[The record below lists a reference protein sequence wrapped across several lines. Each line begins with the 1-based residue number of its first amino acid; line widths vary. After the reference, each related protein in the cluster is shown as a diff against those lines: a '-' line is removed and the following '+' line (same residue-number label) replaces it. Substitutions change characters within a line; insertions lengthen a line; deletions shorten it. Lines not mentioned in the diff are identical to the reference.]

1 MKKMKKL
8 FIAGMIIFV
17 LWRCTKKIPVKQI
30 EFKIFSRGEVISYS
44 IDDSDKIETV
54 LGLLD
59 KCVNEENFKDTR
71 EKFELPKSTTYE
83 VIVKKDDECVYKF
96 VAGYVVYDS
105 LVYGLDDYENV
116 INKFKDL
123 FII

>member
-1 MKKMKKL
+1 MKKL

-17 LWRCTKKIPVKQI
+17 LWGCTKKIPVKQI

-44 IDDSDKIETV
+44 IDDSDKIEMV

-83 VIVKKDDECVYKF
+83 VIVKKDDEYVYEF
-96 VAGYVVYDS
+96 VGGYVVYDS

>member
-1 MKKMKKL
+1 MKKVKKL

-17 LWRCTKKIPVKQI
+17 LWGCTKKVIVKQI
-30 EFKIFSRGEVISYS
+30 EFKIFSKGEVVSYS
-44 IDDSDKIETV
+44 INDSEKIEIV
-54 LGLLD
+54 LDLLD
-59 KCVNEENFKDTR
+59 KCVNEENFKDIS
-71 EKFELPKSTTYE
+71 EKFDFPKSTTYE
-83 VIVKKDDECVYKF
+83 VIVKKDDEYVYKF
-96 VAGYVVYDS
+96 VGGYVVYDS

>member
-1 MKKMKKL
+1 MKKVKKL

-17 LWRCTKKIPVKQI
+17 LWGCTKKVIVKQI
-30 EFKIFSRGEVISYS
+30 EFKIFSKGEVVSYS
-44 IDDSDKIETV
+44 INDSEKIEIV
-54 LGLLD
+54 LDLLD
-59 KCVNEENFKDTR
+59 KCVNEENFKDIS
-71 EKFELPKSTTYE
+71 EKFDLPKSTTYE
-83 VIVKKDDECVYKF
+83 VIVKKDDEYVYKF
-96 VAGYVVYDS
+96 VRGYVVYDS